1 MVVSETAGGTDS
13 GAAEEAGPV
22 TWVEVAGLPELRRR
36 KKLMV
41 TAGEEQ
47 IALFF
52 VDDEVFALRDICI
65 HKERNLSKG
74 LIFQG
79 QVICPGHQ
87 WAFDLNTGW
96 NDEWG
101 RCQPYYDVKV
111 EDDKVFVRPEQRV
124 RLTPPAPEEL
134 HPARR

>member
-1 MVVSETAGGTDS
+1 MVVK
-13 GAAEEAGPV
+13 EAGMV
-22 TWVEVAGLPELRRR
+22 TEWVEVAALRELRRR

-65 HKERNLSKG
+65 HKQRNLSKG

-87 WAFDLNTGW
+87 WAFDLATGW

-101 RCQPYYDVKV
+101 RCQPCYPVKV
-111 EDDKVFVRPEQRV
+111 EDDKVYVRPEQQV
-124 RLTPPAPEEL
+124 RETAPAPEEL

>member
-1 MVVSETAGGTDS
+1 MEAEMVAEWIEVTD
-13 GAAEEAGPV
+13 
-22 TWVEVAGLPELRRR
+22 LKELRRR
-36 KKLMV
+36 KKLLV

-47 IALFF
+47 VALFF
-52 VDDEVFALRDICI
+52 VDDEVFALRDVCI
-65 HKERNLSKG
+65 HKARSLSKG

-87 WAFDLNTGW
+87 WAFDLATGW

-101 RCQPYYDVKV
+101 RCQPSYPVKV
-111 EDDKVFVRPEQRV
+111 KEGKVYVLPEQRV
-124 RLTPPAPEEL
+124 RDAPPAVDEL